1 MEKLVTRSKVN
12 QLISFEMIRKLSLL
26 ITLFLVLPITF
37 FAQEPDFQDMKVIDY
52 SVPKEYV
59 IADVTVSGVEE
70 VYQEEVLI
78 SLSGLRIGSTI
89 KVPGDDITKVIE
101 KFWSQGL
108 FEDVKITATKV
119 ENGRIWLDIYL
130 KARPRLSGFIID
142 GISKSES
149 QDLMEKLNIRN
160 GSQITD
166 DVLNNIRRIVK
177 DHFIEK
183 GFLNTEINFEQK
195 PDTTRVNM
203 VKLQVDVGKNERVKI
218 EDIVFHGNETFPD
231 KKLRR
236 VMKNTKK
243 KNWNIFKASKL
254 IKDDFEED
262 KRTLID
268 FYNENGYRDA
278 TIVNDSIT
286 RVSEKRV
293 MLHITLEEGSK
304 YYFGD
309 IEWIGNTIY
318 PGEYLGEVLGIN
330 KGDVFDQT
338 ILDDRL
344 FMDEDAVNSLYLD
357 NGYLFFNLD
366 PVEVRVEDDTI
377 DFEMR
382 IYEGKQATINKIIIE
397 GNTKTNE
404 HVIRRELR
412 TNPGDLF
419 SKQDIIRTV
428 RELAQ
433 LGHFDPEQINPE
445 PIPNQAEGTVDLK
458 YSLVEKANDQLEISG
473 GWGMGMLVGT
483 IGLRFSN
490 FSIRNFFNWNMWRPV
505 PSGDGQTL
513 SVRAQSNGRFYQSYN
528 LSFIEPWLG
537 GKKRNSFSVSFYH
550 TKISRPSGGF
560 YSFDFNSDEWMKITG
575 ASVGLGRR
583 LNWPDDFFSLYNDV
597 SYQRYNINDYD
608 YFIFTDGLSNNIS
621 FTTRFSRNSV
631 DQPIYPRRGSNFSL
645 SLQLTPPFSLLNN
658 KNYEGV
664 SDQEKYRWIEYHKW
678 NFKADHYISLA
689 GNLVLYTRAHFGYL
703 GHYNDDIGPSPFEG
717 FDLGGD
723 GLTGYNLYGRETI
736 ALRGYENS
744 SLTPVIDGK
753 KSGNV
758 YNKYTVELRYPFTL
772 NPSAT
777 VFGIAFLEAG
787 NAWYAFDEFNPF
799 LVKRSAGVGLRAFL
813 PMFGLLGIDWG
824 YGFDEIPGR
833 PDANKGQFHF
843 TIGQQF

>member
-1 MEKLVTRSKVN
+1 MT
-12 QLISFEMIRKLSLL
+12 RKLIALL
-26 ITLFLVLPITF
+26 IILTPSIFLFS
-37 FAQEPDFQDMKVIDY
+37 QEPEFDQMKVVDY
-52 SVPKEYV
+52 SVPREYE
-59 IADVTVSGVEE
+59 IADVTVSGVEFL
-70 VYQEEVLI
+70 QKEVLI
-78 SLSGLRIGSTI
+78 SLSGLRTGTKIT
-89 KVPGDDITKVIE
+89 VPGDDITDVVK

-108 FEDVKITATKV
+108 FADVKITATKI
-119 ENGRIWLDIYL
+119 EDGKIWLDIYL
-130 KARPRLSGFIID
+130 KERPRMSGLVID
-142 GISKSES
+142 GINKSES
-149 QDLMEKLNIRN
+149 QDIMDKLSLRN
-160 GSQITD
+160 GSQVTD
-166 DVLNNIRRIVK
+166 DVLNNIKRIIK
-177 DHFIEK
+177 DHFVEK
-183 GFLNTEINFEQK
+183 GFLNTEINITQTE
-195 PDTTRVNM
+195 DTLRVNM
-203 VKLQVDVGKNERVKI
+203 VKLRVQVEKNNRVKI
-218 EDIVFHGNETFPD
+218 DDIFFYGNRAYPD

-243 KNWNIFKASKL
+243 RNLNIFKASKL
-254 IKDDFEED
+254 IKDDYKED
-262 KRTLID
+262 RESLIT

-278 TIVNDSIT
+278 KILEDSVEILND
-286 RVSEKRV
+286 KRV
-293 MLHITLEEGSK
+293 NVHISLEEGDK

-309 IEWIGNTIY
+309 ISWIGNTIY
-318 PGEYLGEVLGIN
+318 PGEYLTQVLGIR

-338 ILDDRL
+338 VLDERL
-344 FMDEDAVNSLYLD
+344 YMDEDAVNSLYLD
-357 NGYLFFNLD
+357 NGYLFFDLE
-366 PVEVRVEDDTI
+366 PVEVRVENDTI

-382 IYEGKQATINKIIIE
+382 MREGKQATINKIIIE

-419 SKQDIIRTV
+419 SKQDIIRSV

-445 PIPNQAEGTVDLK
+445 PIPHQEDGTVDLK
-458 YSLVEKANDQLEISG
+458 YTLVEKANDQLEVSG

-483 IGLRFSN
+483 IGVRFSN
-490 FSIRNFFNWNMWRPV
+490 FSIRNFFKWNMWRPV

-513 SVRAQSNGRFYQSYN
+513 SLRAQSNGRYYQAYN

-550 TKISRPSGGF
+550 TKMNYAENPYR
-560 YSFDFNSDEWMKITG
+560 YFDFGSDQYLKITG
-575 ASVGLGRR
+575 ASIGLGRR
-583 LNWPDDFFSLYNDV
+583 INWPDDFFTLYHEV
-597 SYQRYNINDYD
+597 SYQRYDIRNYEL
-608 YFIFTDGLSNNIS
+608 FLFTNGVSNNFS
-621 FTTRFSRNSV
+621 FTTTFGRNSV

-645 SLQLTPPFSLLNN
+645 SLQVTPPYSLLTD
-658 KNYEGV
+658 KDYLTA
-664 SDQEKYRWIEYHKW
+664 SDQDKYRWIEYHKW
-678 NFKADHYISLA
+678 KFKADWYISLA

-703 GHYNDDIGPSPFEG
+703 GYYNPDIGPSPFEG

-736 ALRGYENS
+736 AQRGYENS
-744 SLTPVIDGK
+744 SLTPIVNGK

-787 NAWYAFDEFNPF
+787 NAWYSIDDFNPF
-799 LVKRSAGVGLRAFL
+799 LVKRAAGVGLRAFL

-833 PDANKGQFHF
+833 PDANGSQFHF

>member
-1 MEKLVTRSKVN
+1 MFRNLPQFITIFSLV
-12 QLISFEMIRKLSLL
+12 FLSLNL
-26 ITLFLVLPITF
+26 Y
-37 FAQEPDFQDMKVIDY
+37 AQEPDYKDMKVIDY
-52 SVPKEYV
+52 SIPKEY
-59 IADVTVSGVEE
+59 IIEDVSVSGVED

-78 SLSGLRIGSTI
+78 SLSGLRKGDRI
-89 KVPGDDITKVIE
+89 KVPGDDITRVIE

-108 FEDVKITATKV
+108 FEDVKISATKV
-119 ENGRIWLDIYL
+119 EDGKIWLNIHL
-130 KARPRLSGFIID
+130 KARPRLSGFLIE
-142 GISKSES
+142 GISKSET
-149 QDLMEKLNIRN
+149 QDLLEKLNIRN

-166 DVLNNIRRIVK
+166 DVLNNINRIVRE
-177 DHFIEK
+177 HFIEK
-183 GFLNTEINFEQK
+183 GFLNTDITFEQK
-195 PDTTRVNM
+195 PDTARVNM
-203 VKLQVDVGKNERVKI
+203 VKLKVEINKNERVKI
-218 EDIVFHGNETFPD
+218 DDIFFHGNETFPD

-243 KNWNIFKASKL
+243 TNWNIFKASKL
-254 IKDDFEED
+254 IKDDFKED
-262 KRTLID
+262 KQGLIA

-278 TIVNDSIT
+278 KILSDSIV
-286 RVSEKRV
+286 RLNEKRV
-293 MLHITLEEGSK
+293 LLHITIEEGAK

-318 PGEYLGEVLGIN
+318 PGEYLSNILGIN
-330 KGDVFDQT
+330 KGDIFDQT
-338 ILDDRL
+338 ILEERL

-357 NGYLFFNLD
+357 HGYLFFSID
-366 PVEVRVEDDTI
+366 PVEVRVDNDTI

-382 IYEGKQATINKIIIE
+382 IYEGKQATINKILIE

-419 SKQDIIRTV
+419 SKQDIIRSV

-458 YSLVEKANDQLEISG
+458 YSLVEKANDQLEVSG

-490 FSIRNFFNWNMWRPV
+490 FSIRNFFKWNMWRPV

-528 LSFIEPWLG
+528 LSFVEPWLG

-550 TKISRPSGGF
+550 TKISQPSMGAR
-560 YSFDFNSDEWMKITG
+560 YSYSWDFDSDQWMKITG
-575 ASVGLGRR
+575 AAIGLGRR
-583 LNWPDDFFSLYNDV
+583 LDWPDDFFSLYNEV
-597 SYQRYNINDYD
+597 SYQRYNISEYPA
-608 YFIFTDGLSNNIS
+608 FIFTDGLSNNVS
-621 FTTRFSRNSV
+621 FTTRFGRNSV
-631 DQPIYPRRGSNFSL
+631 DQPIYPRRGSNFTL
-645 SLQLTPPFSLLNN
+645 SLQLTPPFSLMNN
-658 KNYEGV
+658 KNYVGV

-678 NFKADHYISLA
+678 NFEADWYVSLA
-689 GNLVLYTRAHFGYL
+689 GNLVLYSRAHFGYL

-736 ALRGYENS
+736 ALRGYENG
-744 SLTPVIDGK
+744 SLTPYAPGTNN
-753 KSGNV
+753 KSGNL
-758 YNKYTVELRYPFTL
+758 YTKYTVELRYPFTL

-777 VFGIAFLEAG
+777 VFGLAFVEAG
-787 NAWYAFDEFNPF
+787 RAWYEMDEFNPF
-799 LVKRSAGVGLRAFL
+799 LINRSAGVGLRAFL

-824 YGFDEIPGR
+824 YGFDEVPWN

>member
-1 MEKLVTRSKVN
+1 
-12 QLISFEMIRKLSLL
+12 MIRKLSLFI
-26 ITLFLVLPITF
+26 ITLVLFLPFSI
-37 FAQEPDFQDMKVIDY
+37 FAQEPDTRLKVIDY
-52 SVPKEYV
+52 SVPKAYE
-59 IADVTVSGVEE
+59 IADITVSGVED

-78 SLSGLRIGSTI
+78 SLSGLKTGKTI
-89 KVPGDDITKVIE
+89 TVPGDDITDVIE

-108 FEDVKITATKV
+108 FEDVKITATKI
-119 ENGRIWLDIYL
+119 ESGKIWLDIYL
-130 KARPRLSGFIID
+130 QARPRLSGFLIN
-142 GISKSES
+142 GISKSET
-149 QDLMEKLNIRN
+149 QDLLEKLNIRN
-160 GSQITD
+160 GSQLTD
-166 DVLNNIRRIVK
+166 DVLNNIQRIVK
-177 DHFIEK
+177 EHFIEK
-183 GFLNTEINFEQK
+183 GFLNTEIDFTQQ
-195 PDTTRVNM
+195 PDSSRVNM
-203 VKLQVDVGKNERVKI
+203 VKLSVDIHKNERIKI
-218 EDIVFHGNETFPD
+218 EDIVFHGNEVFPD

-243 KNWNIFKASKL
+243 KNWNIFKTSKL

-262 KRTLID
+262 KRSLVE

-278 TIVNDSIT
+278 TVVEDSVTIY
-286 RVSEKRV
+286 SDKRV
-293 MLHITLEEGSK
+293 KLHITIEEGSR

-309 IEWIGNTIY
+309 IEWVGNTIY
-318 PGEYLGEVLGIN
+318 PGDYLSNVLGIE
-330 KGDVFDQT
+330 KGNIFDQT
-338 ILDDRL
+338 VLDERL

-357 NGYLFFNLD
+357 NGYLFFQLD
-366 PVEVRVEDDTI
+366 PVEVNVDNDTI

-445 PIPNQAEGTVDLK
+445 PIPNQSEGTVDLK
-458 YSLVEKANDQLEISG
+458 YSLVEKANDQLEVSG

-490 FSIRNFFNWNMWRPV
+490 FSIRNLFNLKMWRPV

-528 LSFIEPWLG
+528 LSFVEPWLG
-537 GKKRNSFSVSFYH
+537 GKKRNSFSVSLYH
-550 TKISRPSGGF
+550 TKISTPSGGY
-560 YSFDFNSDEWMKITG
+560 YSFDFDSDQWMKITG

-583 LNWPDDFFSLYNDV
+583 LRWPDDFFSLYNDI
-597 SYQRYNINDYD
+597 SYQRYNINDYN
-608 YFIFTDGLSNNIS
+608 YFIFTDGLSNNVS
-621 FTTRFSRNSV
+621 VTNTFSRNSV
-631 DQPIYPRRGSNFSL
+631 DQPIYPRRGSSFSL
-645 SLQLTPPFSLLNN
+645 SLQLTPPFSLLND
-658 KNYEGV
+658 KNYVGV

-678 NFKADHYISLA
+678 MFKADWYTSLA
-689 GNLVLYTRAHFGYL
+689 GNLVLYSRAHFGYL

-736 ALRGYENS
+736 ALRGYENG
-744 SLTPVIDGK
+744 SLTPVINGS
-753 KSGNV
+753 KSGNI
-758 YNKYTVELRYPFTL
+758 YTKYTVELRYPFTL

-787 NAWYAFDEFNPF
+787 KAWYSMDEFNPF
-799 LVKRSAGVGLRAFL
+799 LINRSAGVGLRAFL

-824 YGFDEIPGR
+824 YGFDPVPGR